1 MVGSP
6 EMPMMCTV
14 LGSPSVTAMTLR
26 AAPLSAETSAQSK
39 SPLSGSCREVVRQ
52 QDGPWGAQAFPKKL
66 HVKVESQGDCS
77 FFSLQTAAP

>member
-39 SPLSGSCREVVRQ
+39 SSLSGSCREVVRQ
-52 QDGPWGAQAFPKKL
+52 QDGPWALKPFQR
-66 HVKVESQGDCS
+66 SCM
-77 FFSLQTAAP
+77 

>member
-39 SPLSGSCREVVRQ
+39 SPLSGSCRGFVRQ
-52 QDGPWGAQAFPKKL
+52 QDGPCALKPFQR
-66 HVKVESQGDCS
+66 SCM
-77 FFSLQTAAP
+77 